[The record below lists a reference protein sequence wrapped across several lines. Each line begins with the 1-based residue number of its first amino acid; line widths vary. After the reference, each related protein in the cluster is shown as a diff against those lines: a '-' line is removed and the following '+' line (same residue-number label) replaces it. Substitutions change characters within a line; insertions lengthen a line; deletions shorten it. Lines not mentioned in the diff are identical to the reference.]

1 MENGIVKKDDGIG
14 IYVNFLFNGGNG
26 NKFLG
31 FFVSLILGNLIGS
44 EVVFSFLFILC
55 WSCIL
60 SEFRIGILW
69 CGRVNSIG
77 NVFCSYEW

>member
-14 IYVNFLFNGGNG
+14 IYVNFLFNGGNS

-55 WSCIL
+55 
-60 SEFRIGILW
+60 
-69 CGRVNSIG
+69 
-77 NVFCSYEW
+77 